1 VDDIAATLG
10 ELLGCWVA
18 VLDADE
24 LRLTAYGA
32 APEPAGG
39 TDPLVGSAA
48 VRRSGETGRITED
61 DGIWAVA
68 VTAAGQ
74 RLGTLVLGGL
84 DSLDDGQGRTVE
96 RAAMV
101 TALVLLFTLRAAE
114 ADQRV
119 RTDLLADLLSFDRS
133 SAEAGADAGSGPAG
147 EAALVERGRLLGIR
161 LQAPHVLVVCRTGP
175 VRPRGLL
182 LAAAHAGDGR
192 GLAGA
197 HGGAVV
203 GLVPGGDPA
212 GVARALAHPGDATGE
227 GPVTVGAV
235 GPVIPIRGLRAAHA
249 EAARVA
255 AALLALGM
263 RGHGG
268 TLTELGFAGLVAGD
282 TPDVDGY
289 LQRVLGPVLGYD
301 ERRGSDL
308 AGTLEVY
315 FGCGA
320 SPRRAAGQLHVH
332 PNTVAQRLDRVAGLL
347 GADWQAPDRALEIQ
361 LALRLRRLRRP

>member
-1 VDDIAATLG
+1 V
-10 ELLGCWVA
+10 
-18 VLDADE
+18 
-24 LRLTAYGA
+24 RH
-32 APEPAGG
+32 
-39 TDPLVGSAA
+39 SA
-48 VRRSGETGRITED
+48 ETGRVTGADEV
-61 DGIWAVA
+61 WAVA

-74 RLGTLVLGGL
+74 PLGTLVLGGL
-84 DSLDDGQGRTVE
+84 DGLDGGQGRTVE

-101 TALVLLFTLRAAE
+101 TALVQLFTLRAAE

-119 RTDLLADLLSFDRS
+119 RTDLLADLLALDPDADS
-133 SAEAGADAGSGPAG
+133 AGAD

-182 LAAAHAGDGR
+182 LAAAKAGIGR

-203 GLVPGGDPA
+203 GLVPGSDPTA
-212 GVARALAHPGDATGE
+212 VARALASDGVDGE

-235 GPVIPIRGLRAAHA
+235 GPVIPINGLRAAHA

-255 AALLALGM
+255 AALLALGLT
-263 RGHGG
+263 GHGG
-268 TLTELGFAGLVAGD
+268 TQAELGFAGLVAGD
-282 TPDVDGY
+282 GSDVDGY
-289 LQRVLGPVLGYD
+289 LDRVLGPVLAYD

-315 FGCGA
+315 FGCGT
-320 SPRRAAGQLHVH
+320 SPRRAAGELHVH
-332 PNTVAQRLDRVAGLL
+332 PNTVAQRLERIAALL
-347 GADWQAPDRALEIQ
+347 GADWQLPDRALEIQ